1 MEPSSPKF
9 RLTSKEKVEEQ
20 NQTEQRP
27 AGKEFASVEEMLR
40 YDAAQ
45 VSPPASLSERLQE
58 SIAREP
64 AAKIPWWRRWFSR

>member
-9 RLTSKEKVEEQ
+9 RLTPKEKVEEQ
-20 NQTEQRP
+20 AHAEQLP
-27 AGKEFASVEEMLR
+27 AGKEFASVEDMLR

-45 VSPPASLSERLQE
+45 VSPPGALSTRLQD

-64 AAKIPWWRRWFSR
+64 APKLPWWRRWFSK